1 MEEMMATTTRSRP
14 AGAAKRTPRAKA
26 APASPTALR
35 RAASVRDD
43 ATAAVRSLGRRTR
56 SAVRSVP
63 VNGKTI
69 SIAVTAIATVTAAGV
84 ALFLGRDRIAK
95 AAAVSREKLR
105 QAADDISIVAH
116 EQIDKARDN
125 ITKLRT
131 QKSETATSELPM
143 TVAL

>member
-1 MEEMMATTTRSRP
+1 MATTTRSRP
-14 AGAAKRTPRAKA
+14 AGTAKRTSRAKA
-26 APASPTALR
+26 APASPTALG

-43 ATAAVRSLGRRTR
+43 ATAAVRSFSRRSR

-69 SIAVTAIATVTAAGV
+69 SIAAAAIATAAAAGV

-95 AAAVSREKLR
+95 AASISREKLR
-105 QAADDISIVAH
+105 QAADDISVAAH

-143 TVAL
+143 TIAH